1 LEEEEFM
8 PAPAQKSFKGLRLDI
23 AEVQKALSAEKLDG
37 WLIYDFHG
45 INAVAAELFV
55 FEGHMVTRRWFYL
68 IPATGEPTLLGH
80 KIEQANFP
88 PLPGRAIYYAG
99 WQELHQHLRDLL
111 QSMGKT
117 SPRLAMEYSP
127 MSDVPTVSYVDA
139 GMLELLRSLGAEVV
153 SSANFIQLFQARWDD
168 GQLQSHIAAA
178 RILHA
183 TQQKAFKKIEAALQ
197 AKQTVTEYDIQQFIV
212 KEIQAGGA
220 MIEDMPIVAVNANAS
235 NPHYAPTA
243 QANSPIRPGDVI
255 LLDLWCKMTTPQAV
269 YADITWMGYAGTKV
283 PDKVQQVFQTVV
295 AARDSAVDFLRQ
307 QAANGQIVPGYRVDE
322 IVRQQITSAGYG
334 QYFFHRTG
342 HSLGTTVHGNGV
354 NIDSYETRDSRHI
367 IPGVAFSIEPGIYLP
382 DFGVRSEID
391 VYFGANG
398 PEVHTP
404 PQTELVKLAV

>member
-1 LEEEEFM
+1 M
-8 PAPAQKSFKGLRLDI
+8 PNPAQKSFDGLRLDI
-23 AEVQKALSAEKLDG
+23 AEVQNALVAEKLDG

-68 IPATGEPTLLGH
+68 IPAAGEPTLLGH

-88 PLPGRAIYYAG
+88 PLPGRAVYYAG

-111 QSMGKT
+111 QSAGKT

-139 GMLELLRSLGAEVV
+139 GMLELLRSLGADVI
-153 SSANFIQLFQARWDD
+153 SSANFIQLFQARWNAD
-168 GQLQSHIAAA
+168 QLQSHIAAA
-178 RILHA
+178 KILHMA
-183 TQQKAFKKIEAALQ
+183 QQKAFKKIESALR
-197 AKQTVTEYDIQQFIV
+197 AKQTITEYDIQQFIIN
-212 KEIQAGGA
+212 EIQAGGA

-283 PDKVQQVFQTVV
+283 PDKVQQVFQTVI
-295 AARDSAVDFLRQ
+295 AARDSAVNFLRQ

-334 QYFFHRTG
+334 DYFFHRTG